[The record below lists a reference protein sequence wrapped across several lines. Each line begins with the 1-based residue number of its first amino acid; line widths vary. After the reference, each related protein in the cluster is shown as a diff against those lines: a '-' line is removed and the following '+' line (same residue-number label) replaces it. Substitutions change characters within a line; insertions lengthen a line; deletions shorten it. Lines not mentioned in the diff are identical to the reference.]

1 MNVIEYG
8 FNTIAG
14 TLICRVGY
22 LVTIILHAIF
32 RFRDSVC
39 SMSCKMLRASIE
51 MEYKAKGTAN
61 HKKVI
66 RMAFMC
72 LLSGD
77 LKMLSSFVTQY
88 KNTVVINKEA
98 RSFISNF
105 IDFGDLD

>member
-1 MNVIEYG
+1 
-8 FNTIAG
+8 
-14 TLICRVGY
+14 
-22 LVTIILHAIF
+22 
-32 RFRDSVC
+32 
-39 SMSCKMLRASIE
+39 
-51 MEYKAKGTAN
+51 
-61 HKKVI
+61 
-66 RMAFMC
+66 MC